1 MTYKD
6 TYTRFSFEN
15 LDESAN
21 SFPNTSLFVIH
32 FFSSFFQVTQEITN
46 SLYPISLSIFTLI
59 QTS

>member
-46 SLYPISLSIFTLI
+46 SLYPISLSILL
-59 QTS
+59 